1 MQGKIPS
8 TKGRG
13 GFFAIAKKTKVVLGD
28 DRRWF
33 FKLHLFRVLVSDTTP
48 ALRATPSAEGEYPRA
63 TFYERNT
70 KALDVNSPFLEGV
83 DFFISDSL

>member
-1 MQGKIPS
+1 MKKDQGS
-8 TKGRG
+8 VGRRSQMV
-13 GFFAIAKKTKVVLGD
+13 F
-28 DRRWF
+28 RRN
-33 FKLHLFRVLVSDTTP
+33 LRSATDTTP

-83 DFFISDSL
+83 DFLR